1 MKLFGSPF
9 SPYVRKVRVL
19 VKEKNIPCEFVVED
33 PWPAESRIPDMNPL
47 GKVPVLQIGHD
58 NYL

>member
-19 VKEKNIPCEFVVED
+19 LAEKNDSV
-33 PWPAESRIPDMNPL
+33 RIR
-47 GKVPVLQIGHD
+47 GRGPVARGQQNSD
-58 NYL
+58 A